1 MEFERYAARALD
13 TALQRGA
20 SYADLR
26 YERIREERIE
36 VRNGE
41 VATLS
46 DERSSGYGIR
56 AFYEGAW
63 GFAASD
69 DMSNQGVDRTAARAV
84 AIAKASACVANRRFA
99 QAPTERYVDRF
110 ATPVARDPQA
120 VPLGQRVA
128 YLLDVEKLLHAE
140 QSIRVGQVWIDLWRT
155 EKEFFSTTGSRIE
168 QSIVQSGC
176 GIRAL
181 AVSEDDAQERSFPGD
196 IGLYQT
202 GGWEIIEEA
211 RLRENATRIGEEAH
225 RLLSAPQ
232 APAGEMDVILG
243 SSQMSLQIHESC
255 GHAAELD
262 RVLGW
267 EANFSGT
274 SFLDPSL
281 LGKLKYG
288 SELVTIRVDNTLE
301 RGLATVGYDDEGAKS
316 GQSDIIRNGIL
327 VGFEMSRDT
336 AQAIGRTTNAC
347 VRAQSW
353 RHIPMIR
360 MCNLVLLPGD
370 RPFEALFEDV
380 REGLYMESNRSW
392 SIDDHRLNFQFGCQI
407 GWEIKNGK
415 RGRMV
420 KNPTYA
426 GVTPQF
432 WNSCDAIADAASWV
446 AWGTPNCGK
455 GEPLQT
461 GRTTQ
466 GAAPARFRNVTV
478 GVGYAR

>member
-84 AIAKASACVANRRFA
+84 AIAKASACVAN
-99 QAPTERYVDRF
+99 
-110 ATPVARDPQA
+110 
-120 VPLGQRVA
+120 
-128 YLLDVEKLLHAE
+128 LLDVEKLLHAE
-140 QSIRVGQVWIDLWRT
+140 QSIRVGQAWIDLWRT

-211 RLRENATRIGEEAH
+211 RLRENATRI
-225 RLLSAPQ
+225 
-232 APAGEMDVILG
+232 
-243 SSQMSLQIHESC
+243 
-255 GHAAELD
+255 
-262 RVLGW
+262 
-267 EANFSGT
+267 
-274 SFLDPSL
+274 
-281 LGKLKYG
+281 
-288 SELVTIRVDNTLE
+288 
-301 RGLATVGYDDEGAKS
+301 
-316 GQSDIIRNGIL
+316 
-327 VGFEMSRDT
+327 
-336 AQAIGRTTNAC
+336 
-347 VRAQSW
+347 
-353 RHIPMIR
+353 
-360 MCNLVLLPGD
+360 
-370 RPFEALFEDV
+370 
-380 REGLYMESNRSW
+380 
-392 SIDDHRLNFQFGCQI
+392 
-407 GWEIKNGK
+407 
-415 RGRMV
+415 
-420 KNPTYA
+420 
-426 GVTPQF
+426 
-432 WNSCDAIADAASWV
+432 
-446 AWGTPNCGK
+446 
-455 GEPLQT
+455 
-461 GRTTQ
+461 
-466 GAAPARFRNVTV
+466 
-478 GVGYAR
+478 